1 MRSPEQVP
9 RTCDCAGQI
18 FKAEHGPRLER
29 DQVEVLS
36 PGSVNEDKELGRR
49 RVAVAGTNWQKF
61 SKFSALVYFQIKSL
75 CRGLFRI

>member
-1 MRSPEQVP
+1 MRSPKQVP

-29 DQVEVLS
+29 DQVEVLT

-49 RVAVAGTNWQKF
+49 RVAAAGTN
-61 SKFSALVYFQIKSL
+61 
-75 CRGLFRI
+75 